1 MVAMR
6 AATRAPRVA
15 GVAGGVGTSVI
26 ATALRA
32 FDDELYD
39 PGADVDVLVCR
50 TTLTSMGAAHRCVAE
65 TPAPPV
71 LVVVADIN
79 APLPRPVRARI
90 RMVAPHV
97 HELVAVPYVGHWR
110 HTADPYA
117 EAAAVLSPEG
127 QVPRSLEDFAKAMH
141 RLVAAVAPLLTAQQ
155 PPREEPHEPE
165 PVLLSSVS
173 ATSLSRLPAVPD
185 SSIPPLPPEPTP
197 RRRPRP
203 FAH

>member
-1 MVAMR
+1 
-6 AATRAPRVA
+6 
-15 GVAGGVGTSVI
+15 VI

-65 TPAPPV
+65 CVAATSIPPV

-97 HELVAVPYVGHWR
+97 RELVAVPYVGHWR

-117 EAAAVLSPEG
+117 EAAAVLSPQG
-127 QVPRSLEDFAKAMH
+127 QVPRSLEDFATSMR
-141 RLVAAVAPLLTAQQ
+141 RLVGAVAPLLTAEQAV
-155 PPREEPHEPE
+155 REAPSEPE

-173 ATSLSRLPAVPD
+173 GTALSQLPAVLD
-185 SSIPPLPPEPTP
+185 SSILPLPPEPTP
-197 RRRPRP
+197 RRRLRP